1 VSAAGLGSV
10 AAVILAAVF
19 AFAAAAK
26 GVRHRETVAAFAG
39 LDVPAPGL
47 LAVVVPIAELVIAV
61 ALVARPQVGAALA
74 LAALSAFTFVVVR
87 ALGRGV
93 ETGCGC
99 FGSRHRAPVNP
110 SDVVRNGL
118 LAAFA
123 VLATGAHRLVAPT
136 VGDVLVGAAL
146 VILAGAMLG
155 VAQRRLVRA

>member
-1 VSAAGLGSV
+1 VGSV
-10 AAVILAAVF
+10 AAVVLAAVF
-19 AFAAAAK
+19 GFAAVAKAARR
-26 GVRHRETVAAFAG
+26 GETVAAFAG
-39 LDVPAPGL
+39 LGVPAPGV
-47 LAVVVPIAELVIAV
+47 LAILVAAVELVIA
-61 ALVARPQVGAALA
+61 ATLLARPHVGAALA
-74 LAALSAFTFVVVR
+74 LAALAAFTFVVVR

-99 FGSRHRAPVNP
+99 FGSRHAAPVNP

-136 VGDVLVGAAL
+136 AGDVLLGLAL
-146 VILAGAMLG
+146 VILAGALLG